1 MQFFVVLNSGW
12 EANTYIYECAATVL
26 VNHWSIVICDSHKM
40 PSPFGHQFLTTAND
54 REKKRSEHK
63 QDNKTEFEWSY
74 MFNVKWHK
82 VFIHVRILFVRCFC
96 SVVFF
101 LCSFSMHS
109 TFVPFRFF
117 LFLAQ
122 SVFFFFFS
130 VCYNLHFL
138 DVFSI
143 NAYAVCIDFDYGRLI
158 LF

>member
-12 EANTYIYECAATVL
+12 EANTYICAATVL

-40 PSPFGHQFLTTAND
+40 PSPFGHKFLTTAND

-101 LCSFSMHS
+101 SSARFRCIRLLFHFVSFCSLHS
-109 TFVPFRFF
+109 RC
-117 LFLAQ
+117 
-122 SVFFFFFS
+122 FFFFFS